1 MLNSNCFFFILFISL
16 FLFTLLQIIH
26 PSLRYAISPQQLARI
41 EQVIIENFLDGRPMP
56 IDDITFKDRIDF
68 LGTVEFNLTQMNFRC
83 FNLTDNDF
91 EIHFDDPKKIY
102 FSLSDVNAQL
112 DFVYILRSNFYSNH
126 GKGVVHFANMT
137 IKMVNTLISVPNLNE
152 PNKTSPGISIEE
164 LELNSTDLSFTFDNE
179 GPLEKTIAYIIA
191 NLKDV
196 IYDLIQQK
204 FYTTYK
210 PMFNEDIYKYIANS
224 TLSFPLSN
232 TTFNVSYSMNEEP
245 TLSKEKGIEM
255 SFEAQFV
262 SENYTYNG
270 RTYELPI
277 INETSAMIDIIA
289 SQYLFDN
296 YLYLMYK
303 EGQLNTNI
311 TGENESMNLTVSIL
325 SMIFSNLSSFYNTS
339 QIVDLSLTAFD
350 SPIINLLENKA
361 NFTFKH
367 NIGVNV
373 RKEDNTTELAVA
385 GDAILEGEANFF
397 LTQGVIHFEFTSIQ
411 MTKFNTTYT
420 KIGTISE
427 DKVVQQTNLLL
438 ALSLS
443 MINQQL
449 QESIKGI
456 QIPSIGNIQL
466 NHTDVNVHEK
476 YLTIGVNLY
485 VNATNLI
492 EPLSNIFY

>member
-1 MLNSNCFFFILFISL
+1 MLNSNCTFFILFISI
-16 FLFTLLQIIH
+16 FSFSLLQTIH

-41 EQVIIENFLDGRPMP
+41 EQVIIESFLDGRPMP

-83 FNLTDNDF
+83 FNLTDNDL
-91 EIHFDDPKKIY
+91 EIHFDDPEKIY
-102 FSLSDVNAQL
+102 FSLRDVNAQL

-137 IKMVNTLISVPNLNE
+137 IKMVNTLISVPNLHE

-179 GPLEKTIAYIIA
+179 GPLEKTIAYIIT

-210 PMFNEDIYKYIANS
+210 PMFNEDIYEYIANS

-270 RTYELPI
+270 STYELPI

-289 SQYLFDN
+289 SQYLLDN

-303 EGQLNTNI
+303 
-311 TGENESMNLTVSIL
+311 
-325 SMIFSNLSSFYNTS
+325 
-339 QIVDLSLTAFD
+339 
-350 SPIINLLENKA
+350 
-361 NFTFKH
+361 
-367 NIGVNV
+367 
-373 RKEDNTTELAVA
+373 
-385 GDAILEGEANFF
+385 
-397 LTQGVIHFEFTSIQ
+397 
-411 MTKFNTTYT
+411 
-420 KIGTISE
+420 
-427 DKVVQQTNLLL
+427 
-438 ALSLS
+438 
-443 MINQQL
+443 
-449 QESIKGI
+449 
-456 QIPSIGNIQL
+456 
-466 NHTDVNVHEK
+466 
-476 YLTIGVNLY
+476 
-485 VNATNLI
+485 
-492 EPLSNIFY
+492 